1 MYKLGETFEFSVC
14 NVLTLFSVPG
24 ETVIVTSV
32 ATQRSKI
39 KLSSL
44 KKAQRG
50 QDVGEVEIMQQ
61 SFLLLHKHNRA
72 AAIRQIDHSYFN
84 N

>member
-1 MYKLGETFEFSVC
+1 MEFSVC

-24 ETVIVTSV
+24 ETLIVTTV

-50 QDVGEVEIMQQ
+50 QHVGEVEIMQQ
-61 SFLLLHKHNRA
+61 SFLLLHEHNRA
-72 AAIRQIDHSYFN
+72 AALRQIDHNHFDN
-84 N
+84 

>member
-1 MYKLGETFEFSVC
+1 MEFSVC

-24 ETVIVTSV
+24 ETLIVTTV

-44 KKAQRG
+44 KKVQRG

-61 SFLLLHKHNRA
+61 SFLFQRYIKLITTIL
-72 AAIRQIDHSYFN
+72 IIEMF
-84 N
+84 